1 MSYLI
6 IAAVLLVGG
15 GLFLRWF
22 VDAEPAKVRR
32 ALLWIAGGVGAALAV
47 LLLLR
52 LGTGALWTIGIF
64 LVPALMRS
72 RRLSPYL
79 LRTARNAPGP
89 RPGQSSSVRPAF
101 LEMSLDHDTGD
112 LAGQVIAGRHA
123 GRALDTMTL
132 EELLELLAEC
142 GPADAQSGQLLES
155 YLDRVHGDA
164 WREAAADGAAGGEQA
179 SGRRSRSSGEDMTRS
194 QALDILGLDE
204 HATEQDIRDAHRRL
218 MMANHPDRGGSGVI
232 AAQINRAKE
241 VLVGR

>member
-64 LVPALMRS
+64 LVPALMRW
-72 RRLSPYL
+72 RRLSQYL
-79 LRTARNAPGP
+79 QQAARNARGPG
-89 RPGQSSSVRPAF
+89 PGQSSSVRSAF